1 MNNTDSQVFE
11 SYVPVYDA
19 VPEKWED
26 AREFLVEH
34 LKKIS
39 NAVNIREIGW
49 YLDEELLSGKQFIP
63 SNAQA
68 LVQGTAPLARTV
80 LRKVVDM
87 IESSDPAMTSLPN
100 AGILRAPHGITFDAN
115 FTLLHLYAAATDPV
129 NFLAFE
135 IDHAETAPG
144 NVTMFMDQTYIYII
158 TSSNRTSY
166 TRCYA
171 VVEYIQEI

>member
-1 MNNTDSQVFE
+1 MNNIDSQVFE

-68 LVQGTAPLARTV
+68 LIQGTSPLARTV
-80 LRKVVDM
+80 LRKVVDC
-87 IESSDPAMTSLPN
+87 SPLV
-100 AGILRAPHGITFDAN
+100 AGANPFSHDIVFDSN
-115 FTLLHLYAAATDPV
+115 FTLIDLWVAATNSGTLVAQVITDS
-129 NFLAFE
+129 
-135 IDHAETAPG
+135 
-144 NVTMFMDQTYIYII
+144 NVTLDSADINI
-158 TSSNRTSY
+158 TSPGAFDRAF
-166 TRCYA
+166 CFI
-171 VVEYIQEI
+171 EYCQEV

>member
-1 MNNTDSQVFE
+1 MNDQTSQIFE

-63 SNAQA
+63 SANNPTGEQQQ
-68 LVQGTAPLARTV
+68 VRTV
-80 LRKVVDM
+80 LRKVVDVK
-87 IESSDPAMTSLPN
+87 PLV
-100 AGILRAPHGITFDAN
+100 AGVNPGKPHGITVDAN
-115 FTLLHLYAAATDPV
+115 FTLIDMWIAATRSSAP
-129 NFLAFE
+129 LAQV
-135 IDHAETAPG
+135 ITDS
-144 NVTMFMDQTYIYII
+144 NVTIDATDINI
-158 TSSNRTSY
+158 TSPGAFDR
-166 TRCYA
+166 A
-171 VVEYIQEI
+171 FAIVEYMQEI